1 MELSRS
7 VDRHTIIVIWKYSDH
22 LRFTDGEIIIQKC
35 SSVFVRN
42 FGAMARCGINFS
54 FFCVFWEVLET
65 DFSHVYSGRARKKVN
80 AIYGQKYSSQR
91 SSEGA

>member
-1 MELSRS
+1 MT
-7 VDRHTIIVIWKYSDH
+7 DRTKEEYF
-22 LRFTDGEIIIQKC
+22 LEQLNDGIGFWVK
-35 SSVFVRN
+35 SK
-42 FGAMARCGINFS
+42 ARLAHAKSPFQDI
-54 FFCVFWEVLET
+54 EVLET